1 MSELYL
7 TGVLMYAGDIPL
19 HEGGQLRVLPGV
31 VVDMKREDLAAAP
44 SLPMYQQVAVVPV
57 AEIAELRA
65 EIASVTA
72 ELQSARNWILN
83 DSKTIG
89 ELRDALARHR
99 AKQEVQS

>member
-44 SLPMYQQVAVVPV
+44 
-57 AEIAELRA
+57 
-65 EIASVTA
+65 
-72 ELQSARNWILN
+72 
-83 DSKTIG
+83 
-89 ELRDALARHR
+89 
-99 AKQEVQS
+99 